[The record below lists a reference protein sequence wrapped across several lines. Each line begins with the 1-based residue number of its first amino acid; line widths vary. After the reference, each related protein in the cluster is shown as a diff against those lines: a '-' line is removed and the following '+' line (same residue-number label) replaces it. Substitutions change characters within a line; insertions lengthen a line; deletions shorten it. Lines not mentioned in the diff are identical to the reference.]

1 MVLLPYYYSVRS
13 LYLKVLL
20 VEEVNSDNIAI
31 LLVWLSLVVCYYPM
45 PLPVVVV
52 FPATLFCLPLDIY
65 RANYWETYELSW
77 LVVLLSATRGCEW
90 PADHPRYHRAPHP
103 VSFSSLIATFIQNN
117 TRIVTLA
124 QETGLV
130 VYFLLFCLLLVRTGF
145 VIPVGY
151 FRSRRPQSL

>member
-52 FPATLFCLPLDIY
+52 FPATLFCLPLDI
-65 RANYWETYELSW
+65 
-77 LVVLLSATRGCEW
+77 LLCQ
-90 PADHPRYHRAPHP
+90 HR
-103 VSFSSLIATFIQNN
+103 
-117 TRIVTLA
+117 VTSEPPMA
-124 QETGLV
+124 G
-130 VYFLLFCLLLVRTGF
+130 RT
-145 VIPVGY
+145 VICNGGV
-151 FRSRRPQSL
+151 